1 MQFLKGLAISLLS
14 LLLFLSLS
22 VFGLVFMLN
31 QTVLNPEFVTSHI
44 SKLDLSSLAKE
55 TVIDQISRDMTQQ
68 FSQQFPQA
76 RELIPQI
83 LNKTMADLEPWIK
96 EKANEITYATYDYMT
111 GKSQS
116 VSLTISLAPVKDSL
130 AANLRETLLE
140 SPPPELAAAPPAM
153 REQIVKG
160 IEQQLTQELPATF
173 DLNETMFP
181 PDVRGTLG
189 QVRQYTGYVQ
199 TAYPLLIGFMAL
211 LALLIILLYRSVKG
225 ATRSLGGTVLTYGV
239 LGYAGI
245 FASQYFLETQ
255 IGPQMGALGL
265 PTALQSWLPQFLDSL
280 WAPILTFNIAV
291 AVAGLVLVIVSI
303 VYPRK
308 PSPAD

>member
-1 MQFLKGLAISLLS
+1 MQFLKGLAIALLS
-14 LLLFLSLS
+14 FLLFLSLS
-22 VFGLVFMLN
+22 VFSLVFMLN
-31 QTVLNPEFVTSHI
+31 QTILNPTFVTDQI
-44 SKLDLSSLAKE
+44 NKLDLLSLTE
-55 TVIDQISRDMTQQ
+55 EMGIIDQISRDMTQQ

-96 EKANEITYATYDYMT
+96 EKANEITYATYDYMA

-116 VSLTISLAPVKDSL
+116 LSLTISLAPVKDSL

-140 SPPPELAAAPPAM
+140 SPPPELAAAPAAI

-181 PDVRGTLG
+181 AEAQDTLG
-189 QVRQYTGYVQ
+189 QVRQYMGYVQ
-199 TAYPLLIGFMAL
+199 TAYPLLIGFMVL

-245 FASQYFLETQ
+245 FASQYLIRTQ
-255 IGPQMGALGL
+255 VGALGL

-280 WAPILTFNIAV
+280 WAPIQTFNIAV

-308 PSPAD
+308 PSLAD